1 MAYSVEPLPG
11 EPEQKKDP
19 DRPTPLVRL
28 TEYGKVA
35 TLFLALVSP
44 VHDLPFGVLDHKPHT
59 ENKEPSNRVNSFQVA
74 NVTTYAKV
82 STNIVSFGNWRTP
95 GSST

>member
-1 MAYSVEPLPG
+1 MPNSGEELP
-11 EPEQKKDP
+11 ENPKQKKDP
-19 DRPTPLVRL
+19 DHPTPVRL
-28 TEYGKVA
+28 KEYGKVA
-35 TLFLALVSP
+35 VLFCALASP
-44 VHDLPFGVLDHKPHT
+44 VHDLRYGVVDHKPHT

-95 GSST
+95 GSNT